1 MTKLSRLPRIGEPSR
16 QHTHDLPHK
25 GYAVQEDAT
34 LCRLSSADRAQAF
47 KTKISAH
54 SGDSN
59 ISPPVDHDR
68 IVTLRQ
74 AIQDGDYNLASSR
87 VAANLYRVES
97 ELFGSLAK
105 SPGGITTRYVP
116 VSDAGE
122 LLDRVAVLLRN
133 YYETLDPPGKRTG
146 TRDYP
151 GKSYAA

>member
-1 MTKLSRLPRIGEPSR
+1 M
-16 QHTHDLPHK
+16 
-25 GYAVQEDAT
+25 
-34 LCRLSSADRAQAF
+34 
-47 KTKISAH
+47 KTTVH
-54 SGDSN
+54 FGDSN

-68 IVTLRQ
+68 IAILRQ
-74 AIQDGDYNLASSR
+74 AIHDGDYNLASNR

-97 ELFGSLAK
+97 ELFGRLAK

-151 GKSYAA
+151 GNPMPPNARHE

>member
-1 MTKLSRLPRIGEPSR
+1 MTVHFG
-16 QHTHDLPHK
+16 
-25 GYAVQEDAT
+25 
-34 LCRLSSADRAQAF
+34 
-47 KTKISAH
+47 H
-54 SGDSN
+54 SD
-59 ISPPVDHDR
+59 ISPPIDHDR

-74 AIQDGDYNLASSR
+74 AIQDGDYNLASYR

-146 TRDYP
+146 TRDHP

>member
-1 MTKLSRLPRIGEPSR
+1 MKMTV
-16 QHTHDLPHK
+16 H
-25 GYAVQEDAT
+25 Y
-34 LCRLSSADRAQAF
+34 
-47 KTKISAH
+47 
-54 SGDSN
+54 GDGN

-68 IVTLRQ
+68 IATLRQ
-74 AIQDGDYNLASSR
+74 AIHEGDYNLASNR

-105 SPGGITTRYVP
+105 SPGDITTRYVP

-133 YYETLDPPGKRTG
+133 YYEALDPPGKRTG
-146 TRDYP
+146 TSDYP

>member
-1 MTKLSRLPRIGEPSR
+1 MKM
-16 QHTHDLPHK
+16 
-25 GYAVQEDAT
+25 AVH
-34 LCRLSSADRAQAF
+34 F
-47 KTKISAH
+47 
-54 SGDSN
+54 GDSN
-59 ISPPVDHDR
+59 KSPPVDHDR
-68 IVTLRQ
+68 IATLRQ
-74 AIQDGDYNLASSR
+74 AIYDGDYNLASNR

-133 YYETLDPPGKRTG
+133 YNEALDPPGKQTG
-146 TRDYP
+146 TSDFP